1 MQLHNS
7 FQNIITI

>member
-7 FQNIITI
+7 FVNIQ